1 MGVSKNGSGGE
12 LSELA
17 PAGLHPDDASDSEY
31 EEMTDDVAEAERMAS
46 TVLRKAASLGV
57 VKIDRATFLQSEL
70 AKRCPEVD
78 AGDAVRTSPAAAG
91 VAPATIDEAALAA
104 IDFEV
109 AKCAGLSF
117 LAGVPGAAAMV
128 GTVPADL
135 AQYFAHVMR
144 VEQKLAYLYG
154 WQSFLDE
161 DDKLDDVTL
170 ANLVMLMGVMLGVG
184 SAAGGLSKYA
194 AEVAQHSVSRAIQ
207 RQALTK
213 TAFYSPMK
221 KILGV
226 IGIKVT
232 KQSFGAAVGK
242 VVPLVGG
249 AVSGGM
255 TYASFKPGAE
265 RLRRYLRSLPISAI
279 DEDEFPDQAT
289 LRSARRR
296 ERTDAMAQE
305 ARALGTRV
313 ASTAGT
319 TIGEGIGAVRRLL
332 LKNGKAAP
340 ERSEA
345 ADFVV
350 DSAHDVSPEAPET
363 FPNDNEAGPHHQG
376 APTE

>member
-1 MGVSKNGSGGE
+1 MSKNGSGGE
-12 LSELA
+12 SNELA
-17 PAGLHPDDASDSEY
+17 SAEARSNGAFGSEY
-31 EEMTDDVAEAERMAS
+31 ERMTDDVTEAERMAG

-57 VKIDRATFLQSEL
+57 VKIDRSTFLRSEL

-78 AGDAVRTSPAAAG
+78 ADDAVRMSPAAAG
-91 VAPATIDEAALAA
+91 VAPAIIDEAALAA

-161 DDKLDDVTL
+161 DDELDDVTL

-184 SAAGGLSKYA
+184 SAASGLSKYA
-194 AEVAQHSVSRAIQ
+194 AEVAQHSVSRVIQ

-213 TAFYSPMK
+213 TAFYNPMK
-221 KILGV
+221 RILGL

-265 RLRRYLRSLPISAI
+265 RLRRYLRSLPVSGI

-296 ERTDAMAQE
+296 ERADAMAQE
-305 ARALGTRV
+305 ARDLGARAV
-313 ASTAGT
+313 STAGA
-319 TIGEGIGAVRRLL
+319 TIGEGIGAVRRRL
-332 LKNGKAAP
+332 LKSGGADA
-340 ERSEA
+340 ECGGD

-350 DSAHDVSPEAPET
+350 DSARDASPEAPEA
-363 FPNDNEAGPHHQG
+363 FPSDNEVGPRRPSE
-376 APTE
+376 PTE